1 MIAPALDQSQTMG
14 PASVLRH
21 RDFRLFWIGALI
33 SNTGTWLQGAAVPY
47 VLFKLTGSSVWVGL
61 SVLASLFPGVIAGPI
76 AGAIADRLDRRIML
90 FWIQFASALTAV
102 TLAVLWVEHL
112 RSPGTVLAVTAVSGA
127 LMGFG
132 MPVWQGFVADLV
144 PRESLPA
151 AVTMNSVQFHGSRAI
166 GPALAGLILAT
177 VGPTW
182 AFVGNA
188 VSYAAVMLALW
199 FVRARPL
206 RRTSERA
213 GMVAEL
219 RAGLTYARGHEG
231 IATAL
236 VLVAAVGFLGNPI
249 VQLAPAFSERI
260 YHVGA
265 GAYGLLT
272 AAFGLG
278 AALGLYQ
285 IGRLG
290 QRYSRASL
298 LPWSF
303 LILGTAVIGFG
314 LSPTYP
320 VGAVCVLLAGS
331 TAVGSG
337 VLLLTAVQT
346 HVDDAFRGRV
356 LGAYG
361 MAFTASYP
369 LGSLAQG
376 ASADLIGARANEIA
390 VGAIILVVTGLLMS
404 NRGRLEALDAPSPP
418 AEVPDRS
425 PEPPTGA
432 PFRRRLI
439 DPRRLSNRERFCPT
453 GRRG

>member
-1 MIAPALDQSQTMG
+1 MTASTPDPPRVAG

-61 SVLASLFPGVIAGPI
+61 SVFASLFPGVIAGPI

-90 FWIQFASALTAV
+90 FWIQFASALASV
-102 TLAVLWVEHL
+102 ALAVLWVNQF
-112 RSPGTVLAVTAVSGA
+112 RSPGTVLALTGLSGA

-199 FVRARPL
+199 FVRARPK
-206 RRTSERA
+206 RRDIER
-213 GMVAEL
+213 GGIVAEL
-219 RAGLTYARGHEG
+219 RAGLAYARGHQA

-260 YHVGA
+260 YRVGA

-290 QRYSRASL
+290 PRYSRSSL
-298 LPWSF
+298 LIGSF
-303 LILGTAVIGFG
+303 LILGAAVIGFG
-314 LSPTYP
+314 LSPTYI
-320 VGAVCVLLAGS
+320 VGVVCVLLAGS

-376 ASADLIGARANEIA
+376 ASADLIGARANEIV
-390 VGAIILVVTGLLMS
+390 VGAIILVATGLLMV
-404 NRGRLEALDAPSPP
+404 NRRWLDALDAPSRT
-418 AEVPDRS
+418 ASNDR
-425 PEPPTGA
+425 
-432 PFRRRLI
+432 
-439 DPRRLSNRERFCPT
+439 N
-453 GRRG
+453 